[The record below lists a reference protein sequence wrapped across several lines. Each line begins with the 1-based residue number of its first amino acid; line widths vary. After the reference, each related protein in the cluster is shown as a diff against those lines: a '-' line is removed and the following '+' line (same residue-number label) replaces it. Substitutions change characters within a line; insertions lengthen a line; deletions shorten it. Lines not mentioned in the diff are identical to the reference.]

1 VKEGK
6 GVDEGALAT
15 LTSSGGSTYRKYAKF
30 EVNTAF
36 LFQTS
41 DFTGPSNLKVYLPAA
56 EHFLMFYKRFPF

>member
-6 GVDEGALAT
+6 GFDEGALAAF
-15 LTSSGGSTYRKYAKF
+15 TSPGESRYRKYAKF

-41 DFTGPSNLKVYLPAA
+41 DFTDPTNLKFISQQ
-56 EHFLMFYKRFPF
+56 HFLMFYKWFPF